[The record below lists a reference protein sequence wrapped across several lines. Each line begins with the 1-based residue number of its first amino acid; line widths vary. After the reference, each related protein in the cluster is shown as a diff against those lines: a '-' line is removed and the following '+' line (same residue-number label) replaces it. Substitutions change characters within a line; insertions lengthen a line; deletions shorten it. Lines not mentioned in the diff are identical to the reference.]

1 MTLKDFWNI
10 ESSFG
15 LLPELKEALKTNNI
29 KYIMNRFKVHG
40 KDHDFEATEN
50 LVLILKYLV
59 KRGRVA

>member
-15 LLPELKEALKTNNI
+15 LLPQLKEALKTNNI

-40 KDHDFEATEN
+40 RDHDFESTEN

-59 KRGRVA
+59 KRGEVA